1 VSETQNIQPSGRC
14 DGYGTD
20 QGPFM
25 KLSMGKDF
33 FGRSYDRLSPSSD
46 RSPQWYYDLCSMH
59 KNLQREVRDI
69 RAEFDKVVEG
79 QPSELTGMDQVQ
91 RARLRLQE
99 IAALLSTQTVRSVL
113 IDPQDVNSLIQ
124 RMHIQLST
132 TTATA

>member
-1 VSETQNIQPSGRC
+1 
-14 DGYGTD
+14 
-20 QGPFM
+20 
-25 KLSMGKDF
+25 
-33 FGRSYDRLSPSSD
+33 
-46 RSPQWYYDLCSMH
+46 MH

-79 QPSELTGMDQVQ
+79 QSSELTGMDQVQ

>member
-1 VSETQNIQPSGRC
+1 
-14 DGYGTD
+14 
-20 QGPFM
+20 
-25 KLSMGKDF
+25 
-33 FGRSYDRLSPSSD
+33 
-46 RSPQWYYDLCSMH
+46 MH
-59 KNLQREVRDI
+59 KNLQRDVRDI

>member
-1 VSETQNIQPSGRC
+1 
-14 DGYGTD
+14 
-20 QGPFM
+20 
-25 KLSMGKDF
+25 
-33 FGRSYDRLSPSSD
+33 
-46 RSPQWYYDLCSMH
+46 MH

-113 IDPQDVNSLIQ
+113 IDPQNVNSLIQ

>member
-1 VSETQNIQPSGRC
+1 
-14 DGYGTD
+14 
-20 QGPFM
+20 
-25 KLSMGKDF
+25 
-33 FGRSYDRLSPSSD
+33 
-46 RSPQWYYDLCSMH
+46 
-59 KNLQREVRDI
+59 
-69 RAEFDKVVEG
+69 
-79 QPSELTGMDQVQ
+79 MDQVQ

>member
-1 VSETQNIQPSGRC
+1 
-14 DGYGTD
+14 
-20 QGPFM
+20 
-25 KLSMGKDF
+25 
-33 FGRSYDRLSPSSD
+33 
-46 RSPQWYYDLCSMH
+46 MH
-59 KNLQREVRDI
+59 KNLQRDVRDI

-91 RARLRLQE
+91 RAGFRLQE

>member
-1 VSETQNIQPSGRC
+1 
-14 DGYGTD
+14 
-20 QGPFM
+20 
-25 KLSMGKDF
+25 
-33 FGRSYDRLSPSSD
+33 
-46 RSPQWYYDLCSMH
+46 MH

-99 IAALLSTQTVRSVL
+99 ISALLSTQTVRSVL
-113 IDPQDVNSLIQ
+113 IDPQNVNSLIQ

>member
-1 VSETQNIQPSGRC
+1 
-14 DGYGTD
+14 
-20 QGPFM
+20 
-25 KLSMGKDF
+25 
-33 FGRSYDRLSPSSD
+33 
-46 RSPQWYYDLCSMH
+46 MH

-79 QPSELTGMDQVQ
+79 QSSELTGMDQVQ

-99 IAALLSTQTVRSVL
+99 ISALLSTQTVRSVL